1 MRYLFL
7 IAFSFFCGQ
16 YLQAQKEDHIIQ
28 FSGLVLTSDSLVA
41 LPYTNVYIRQ
51 VGRGTST
58 NMEGFFSII
67 VKPGDTIVFSSVGYK
82 TAVYA
87 VPPDLVEKRYSI
99 IQLMTRDTIHLQ
111 ETVVYP
117 WPSPRQFK
125 EAFLSLNIPDD
136 QYEIARKN
144 LEQEKMKEMSR
155 TLPRDAGEIVDFYA
169 RQQAASYYYY
179 GQIPPMNIFNPLAW
193 AEFFRAWKDGK
204 FRKP

>member
-1 MRYLFL
+1 MKYIWIFLFAWTSSMTL
-7 IAFSFFCGQ
+7 R
-16 YLQAQKEDHIIQ
+16 AQDQVHLIQ

-41 LPYTNVYIRQ
+41 LPYTTVF
-51 VGRGTST
+51 VKELGRGTST

-67 VKPGDTIVFSSVGYK
+67 VQPGDTIVFSSVGYK

-87 VPPDLVEKRYSI
+87 VPEDLQESRYSI

-144 LEQEKMKEMSR
+144 LEQERIREMSR
-155 TLPRDAGEIVDFYA
+155 TLPRDANEIVDFYA

-179 GQIPPMNIFNPLAW
+179 GQIPPMNIFNPIAW
-193 AEFFRAWKDGK
+193 AEFFKAWKNGK

>member
-1 MRYLFL
+1 MKYLLIFL
-7 IAFSFFCGQ
+7 LVWSSSFT
-16 YLQAQKEDHIIQ
+16 LQAQDDEHLIQ
-28 FSGLVLTSDSLVA
+28 FSGLVLTSDSLIA
-41 LPYTNVYIRQ
+41 LPYTNVYVKQ
-51 VGRGTST
+51 LGRGTST

-67 VKPGDTIVFSSVGYK
+67 VKPGDSIVFSSVGYK

-87 VPPDLVEKRYSI
+87 VPEDLKESRYSI

-136 QYEIARKN
+136 QYELARKN
-144 LEQEKMKEMSR
+144 LEQERMREMAR
-155 TLPRDAGEIVDFYA
+155 TLPRDANEIVDFYA
-169 RQQAASYYYY
+169 REQAASYYYY
-179 GQIPPMNIFNPLAW
+179 GQIPPMNIFNPIAW
-193 AEFFRAWKDGK
+193 AEFFKAWKSGK